1 MKVGVLGSGEV
12 AQALAEGFLKYGHE
26 VSMGTRSPAK
36 LAEFAKEHST
46 VHVGSVAE
54 AAEFGDVLVLA
65 VKGSVAA
72 DALQAAGRKNIAGK
86 TVIDPTNP
94 LSPEMPDNGVLKAFT
109 GPNESLMGNLQKQF
123 RDVHFVKA
131 FSCVGSATM
140 VDPKFKDGK
149 PTMFIC
155 GDNAAAKKTVAAVCE
170 QFGWDVADMGPADAA
185 RAIEPLAILWCIP
198 GFLNN
203 DWGVRAFRMVRG

>member
-12 AQALAEGFLKYGHE
+12 AQALAAGFLKYGHT
-26 VSMGTRSPAK
+26 VTMGTRSPSK
-36 LAEFAKEHST
+36 LSDFAVAHPGAR
-46 VHVGSVAE
+46 VGSVSD
-54 AAEFGDVLVLA
+54 AAAFGEILVLA

-72 DALQAAGRKNIAGK
+72 DALQAAGRQNIAGK

-94 LSPEMPDNGVLKAFT
+94 LSPELPSNGVLKAFT
-109 GPNESLMGNLQKQF
+109 GPNESLMGNLQDQF
-123 RDVHFVKA
+123 RDVNFVKA

-155 GDNAAAKKTVAAVCE
+155 GDSATAKKTVTAICE

-198 GFLNN
+198 GFLQDN
-203 DWGVRAFRMVRG
+203 WGPRAYRVME